1 MVDLIDLD
9 EKMKMKKKVI
19 IIGGGPAGYQAAVS
33 CSKAGMETTLIE
45 RNQLGGTCVNDG
57 CVPTKTY
64 LEAIKA
70 KQYLESMGIN
80 LKLDPLTLRRAC
92 ESKIS
97 QLGFGAEYVL
107 RKMGVKILWTS
118 ASLVGEKK
126 VKTAEGE
133 LLTCDVLIAATGSEP
148 VVPKDIHCANLFAVT
163 QLLELRELPATISI
177 IGAGVLGVELAVI
190 LSALDVKVTLVEKE
204 ARILPGWDPDISRA
218 LAAYLTKNGI
228 EIETGTEKADFNN
241 AVFCTG
247 HRPLLP
253 KVTAENIDLQNT
265 DWIYIIG
272 DATGKC
278 MAADAAMEEGSQ
290 VASRILYQNE
300 REEVKTAKCI
310 FTPFQAAS
318 AGDLYREGLRESY
331 YGTDQH
337 AAAMVSNME
346 GGFVKAVMDE
356 QSHVLKGFHI
366 AGAQAAEMIQIGQ
379 IAVAQEMKAED
390 FVRLV
395 FPHPTMGEML
405 KEAVKLLC
413 D

>member
-1 MVDLIDLD
+1 
-9 EKMKMKKKVI
+9 MKKKVI
-19 IIGGGPAGYQAAVS
+19 IIGGGPAGYQAAIS

-70 KQYLESMGIN
+70 EQYLEAISIYP
-80 LKLDPLTLRRAC
+80 KLNPFSLRSAC

-97 QLGFGAEYVL
+97 QLGFGAEYIL
-107 RKMGVKILWTS
+107 KKMGVKILRTS
-118 ASLVGEKK
+118 AFLVGEKK

-148 VVPKDIHCANLFAVT
+148 VVPKDIHCDHLFAVT
-163 QLLELRELPATISI
+163 QLLELQELPTTISI
-177 IGAGVLGVELAVI
+177 IGAGALGVELAVI

-204 ARILPGWDPDISRA
+204 ARILPGWDRDISHA
-218 LAAYLTKNGI
+218 LGVYLAKNGI

-247 HRPLLP
+247 RRPVLP
-253 KVTAENIDLQNT
+253 VVTAGNIDLQKS

-272 DATGKC
+272 DATGKH
-278 MAADAAMEEGSQ
+278 MVADAAMEEGRRI
-290 VASRILYQNE
+290 ASRILYQNE
-300 REEVKTAKCI
+300 IEEVRTAKCI
-310 FTPFQAAS
+310 FTPLQVAS
-318 AGDLYREGLRESY
+318 IGDLYREGLKESY

-366 AGAQAAEMIQIGQ
+366 ANAQAAEMIQIGQ

>member
-1 MVDLIDLD
+1 
-9 EKMKMKKKVI
+9 MKKKVI
-19 IIGGGPAGYQAAVS
+19 IIGGGPAGYQAAIS
-33 CSKAGMETTLIE
+33 CSKAEMETTLIE

-70 KQYLESMGIN
+70 EQYLEAISIYP
-80 LKLDPLTLRRAC
+80 KLNPFSLRSAC

-97 QLGFGAEYVL
+97 QLGFGAEYIL
-107 RKMGVKILWTS
+107 RKMGVKILRTS
-118 ASLVGEKK
+118 AFLVGEKK

-148 VVPKDIHCANLFAVT
+148 VVPKDIHCDHLFAVT
-163 QLLELRELPATISI
+163 QLLELQELPTTISI
-177 IGAGVLGVELAVI
+177 IGAGALGVELAVI

-204 ARILPGWDPDISRA
+204 ARILPGWDRDISRA
-218 LAAYLTKNGI
+218 LGVYLAKNGI

-247 HRPLLP
+247 RRPVLP
-253 KVTAENIDLQNT
+253 VVTAGNIDLQKS

-272 DATGKC
+272 DATGKY
-278 MAADAAMEEGSQ
+278 MVADAAMEDGRRI
-290 VASRILYQNE
+290 ASRILYQNE
-300 REEVKTAKCI
+300 IEEVRTAKCI
-310 FTPFQAAS
+310 FTPLQVAS
-318 AGDLYREGLRESY
+318 IGDLYREGLKESY

-366 AGAQAAEMIQIGQ
+366 ANAQAAEMIQIGQ

>member
-9 EKMKMKKKVI
+9 GEMKKKVI
-19 IIGGGPAGYQAAVS
+19 IIGGGPAGYQAAIS

-70 KQYLESMGIN
+70 EQYLEAIGIYPE
-80 LKLDPLTLRRAC
+80 LDPFSLRCAC

-97 QLGFGAEYVL
+97 QLGFGAEYIL
-107 RKMGVKILWTS
+107 RKMGVKILRTS
-118 ASLVGEKK
+118 AFLVGEKK

-163 QLLELRELPATISI
+163 QLLELQELPATISI
-177 IGAGVLGVELAVI
+177 IGAGALGVELAVI

-204 ARILPGWDPDISRA
+204 ARILPGWDRDISRA
-218 LAAYLTKNGI
+218 LGVYLAKNGI
-228 EIETGTEKADFNN
+228 EIKTGTEKADFNN

-247 HRPLLP
+247 RRPVLP
-253 KVTAENIDLQNT
+253 VVTAGNIDLRNS

-272 DATGKC
+272 DATGKY
-278 MAADAAMEEGSQ
+278 MVADAAMEEGRR

-300 REEVKTAKCI
+300 IEEVRTAKCI
-310 FTPFQAAS
+310 FTPLQAAS
-318 AGDLYREGLRESY
+318 IGDLYREGLKESY

-366 AGAQAAEMIQIGQ
+366 ANAQAAEMIQIGQ